1 MVPWFPKVKQW
12 NTMECVVCLVLSDL
26 SQLGLGFT
34 PKPWNHVRSEDPQK
48 LGGDFWT
55 PHESSLP
62 CSQTLP
68 VYTMYTPCLHTM
80 CSPAGQVWSIMV
92 KYLTKLSAISL
103 PGKAR
108 PLGQVSSWF
117 FFRCLLRFPGHGH
130 LRSTN
135 SHSWSTNDHGSLHQI
150 WRNVISLNQVKES
163 RSYLMQFIWTS
174 LTVVPPS
181 VGCLN
186 HNQHCTVH
194 AQFLPSIWNANS

>member
-80 CSPAGQVWSIMV
+80 CSRRSSMVNYGQVSHQIV
-92 KYLTKLSAISL
+92 GHSL

-163 RSYLMQFIWTS
+163 RSYL
-174 LTVVPPS
+174 
-181 VGCLN
+181 C
-186 HNQHCTVH
+186 
-194 AQFLPSIWNANS
+194 NSFEQVSQSCHHL